1 MTDEFV
7 NSALNEAFLLYKDNH
22 DSVIYNGFLVSV
34 VRMLIII
41 YGEEIVNLFDAKDV
55 QGFNNLLTKY
65 GYSIDEVNDFTSR
78 LLKANKALIRQK
90 DKAIKKKNKY
100 FNVVQK
106 DLIDMLV
113 KKNEHEPMD
122 KNLILQFY
130 NLLFTANNSDFYR
143 KSIAVLEAYN
153 PYEIDEYFK
162 KKNLI

>member
-22 DSVIYNGFLVSV
+22 DSVIYNGFLVSA

>member
-1 MTDEFV
+1 
-7 NSALNEAFLLYKDNH
+7 
-22 DSVIYNGFLVSV
+22 
-34 VRMLIII
+34 
-41 YGEEIVNLFDAKDV
+41 
-55 QGFNNLLTKY
+55 
-65 GYSIDEVNDFTSR
+65 
-78 LLKANKALIRQK
+78 
-90 DKAIKKKNKY
+90 
-100 FNVVQK
+100 
-106 DLIDMLV
+106 MLV

>member
-1 MTDEFV
+1 MKLF
-7 NSALNEAFLLYKDNH
+7 FYIKNH

>member
-90 DKAIKKKNKY
+90 DKAN
-100 FNVVQK
+100 
-106 DLIDMLV
+106 
-113 KKNEHEPMD
+113 
-122 KNLILQFY
+122 
-130 NLLFTANNSDFYR
+130 
-143 KSIAVLEAYN
+143 
-153 PYEIDEYFK
+153 
-162 KKNLI
+162 

>member
-113 KKNEHEPMD
+113 KKNEQEPMD